1 MVYAFLLGGLTTS
14 VLIVVI
20 LYVVTMGKDDEE

>member
-14 VLIVVI
+14 VLIIVI
-20 LYVVTMGKDDEE
+20 LYVIMGKDDEE

>member
-20 LYVVTMGKDDEE
+20 LYVITMGKDDEE